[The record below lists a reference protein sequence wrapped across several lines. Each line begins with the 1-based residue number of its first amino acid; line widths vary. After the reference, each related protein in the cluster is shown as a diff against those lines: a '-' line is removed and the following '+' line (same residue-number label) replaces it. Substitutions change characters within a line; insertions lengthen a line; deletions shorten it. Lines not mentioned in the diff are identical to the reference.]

1 MVPDLDLLRQPIPHL
16 LRRLA
21 IPAGTGFFF
30 TTMFNVVDTFYGGS
44 ISTTAL
50 AALGLAFP
58 VFFIV
63 IAIGGGISTGA
74 TALTGHLLG
83 SGDEEGARLQAA
95 QTISFALLHGILLF
109 IVGST
114 LTPVIFRLLGA
125 DGDYLRLAVEYMNAL
140 FIGAPFFIGNHAI
153 NSTLNAWGD
162 PRPFRNFLVAGFL
175 ANLVLD
181 PLFIFGWGPI
191 PPQGLSGIAWA
202 TVVIHLSGSLYLLH
216 AARRTGLIDGR
227 TPGLMVPRRRPY
239 LDLMRQGFPAS
250 ITMLTVALGI
260 FVITWYLGRFGSQA
274 VAAYSI
280 GARVEQM
287 AVLPIMGLNIATLAL
302 VAQNSGARDFGRVRE
317 TVRWALAAG
326 LSLTLCSAVPLFL
339 LATTLAG
346 LFTSDREVAAI
357 AGNYLHF
364 SAFTLP
370 AYLVLYVCSF
380 ALQGLKRP
388 LFPIMLG
395 VYRQLLAP
403 LPLFWL
409 LAFVLGLGISGIWW
423 SILSITWSAALVA
436 ITVTLVTVRRLA
448 DGGAGKESLP

>member
-1 MVPDLDLLRQPIPHL
+1 
-16 LRRLA
+16 
-21 IPAGTGFFF
+21 
-30 TTMFNVVDTFYGGS
+30 
-44 ISTTAL
+44 
-50 AALGLAFP
+50 
-58 VFFIV
+58 
-63 IAIGGGISTGA
+63 
-74 TALTGHLLG
+74 
-83 SGDEEGARLQAA
+83 
-95 QTISFALLHGILLF
+95 
-109 IVGST
+109 
-114 LTPVIFRLLGA
+114 
-125 DGDYLRLAVEYMNAL
+125 
-140 FIGAPFFIGNHAI
+140 
-153 NSTLNAWGD
+153 
-162 PRPFRNFLVAGFL
+162 
-175 ANLVLD
+175 
-181 PLFIFGWGPI
+181 
-191 PPQGLSGIAWA
+191 
-202 TVVIHLSGSLYLLH
+202 
-216 AARRTGLIDGR
+216 
-227 TPGLMVPRRRPY
+227 MVPRRRPY

-280 GARVEQM
+280 GARVEQL